1 MEECVRELMMLRH
14 NIRNLSVIAD
24 VDHGKT
30 TLTDSLLSK
39 AGVIAAGQA
48 GDKCHTDNTKME
60 QERGITIKSTW
71 VEILWHNGPITSLL
85 CGESTCQWWN
95 PVTKGRFIIQSV
107 IGRRLQNCIH
117 NNVFTSI
124 GPYTPYCNRKFPFS
138 LMVVLM
144 TAASCL
150 YLARICIPTTV

>member
-1 MEECVRELMMLRH
+1 MEERVRELMMLRH
-14 NIRNLSVIAD
+14 NIRNLSVIAH

-71 VEILWHNGPITSLL
+71 VTLDIPWRHHIETVSDYWPFVSDWGIT
-85 CGESTCQWWN
+85 W
-95 PVTKGRFIIQSV
+95 
-107 IGRRLQNCIH
+107 
-117 NNVFTSI
+117 
-124 GPYTPYCNRKFPFS
+124 
-138 LMVVLM
+138 
-144 TAASCL
+144 
-150 YLARICIPTTV
+150 